1 MRNLA
6 AWCHDRRRTVI
17 GLWVAAFVLSV
28 VLWGSAAG
36 DYINNFRLP
45 GTESQR
51 AYDLLKDRF
60 PEQSGDTASVVF
72 AVDEGSVL
80 DAANRPQIERVR
92 AEIEKSPEV
101 LAVGDPFAQG
111 APVSQDGRI
120 TFAQIQ
126 FRKGAGDVDAAEV
139 KTMAEDTLAL
149 DGQGGV
155 QVALGG
161 DIIHW
166 STAEQGGAGE
176 IFGILVAAI
185 VLFLTLGVVAMGLPL
200 LNALFAMVVSLAL
213 MAVVGTRLID
223 VVDWSPQLAAMIGI
237 GVGIDYALL
246 ILNRFRLERGAGRDV
261 RDATL
266 VAIDTSGRAVLFAG
280 VVVVIAMLGMLLLG
294 ISFLYGPA
302 IGAALA
308 VLFTM
313 GASLTLMPALLSKIG
328 GRIKPAGAGN
338 GNGGGDLADRETGF
352 AARWSGFVA
361 RRPLPVAV
369 LALAVLITIALPA
382 THIRLATSDASTY
395 KKDDTTRVAYDLL
408 KQGFGPGFNAP
419 LLLAV
424 ELPQAGDQ
432 APLQQIGD
440 ALRDQSGIAEVLPPQ
455 LNESGDT
462 ATMIAYPETTPQDE
476 RTDEVVKQARDDT
489 LPPIAE
495 ATGARVSIGG
505 TTATNLDFAQT
516 IRDKLPLFIGVV
528 VGLSLLLL
536 AVVFRSLLIPVKAG
550 IFNLLSIAG
559 AFGVVTFIFQD
570 GNFASLFGDATGP
583 IESFLPIMVFAVVFG
598 LSMDYEVFLVSRM
611 HEEWVHTGDARY
623 AVRHG
628 LAMTGRVVTAAA
640 IIMIAVFGAFAIG
653 NERALAM
660 MGVGFAS
667 AIFIDAF
674 IIRLLLLPAVMHLAG
689 PAMWWMPAW
698 LDRRLPRLHIERPDE
713 EEPPS
718 DGKPGEREPEPVPG

>member
-17 GLWVAAFVLSV
+17 AVWVAAFVVLG
-28 VLWGSAAG
+28 VLWGTASG
-36 DYINNFRLP
+36 TFVNKFNLP

-60 PEQSGDTASVVF
+60 PAQSGDTASVVF
-72 AVDEGSVL
+72 AVKDGRVL
-80 DAANRPQIERVR
+80 DAANKPTIE
-92 AEIEKSPEV
+92 AAIGEIKKSPAV
-101 LAVGDPFAQG
+101 LEVGDPYANG
-111 APVSQDGRI
+111 TPVSKDGRI
-120 TFAQIQ
+120 TFSQIQ
-126 FRKGAGDVDAAEV
+126 FKQGGGDVDVKQV
-139 KTMAEDTLAL
+139 KTMAENTLKL
-149 DGQGGV
+149 DGKDGV

-161 DIIHW
+161 DVIHW
-166 STAEQGGAGE
+166 STAQQGGAGE
-176 IFGILVAAI
+176 IFGILVAAL

-200 LNALFAMVVSLAL
+200 LNALFAMVVSLGL
-213 MAVVGTRLID
+213 MAVLGTRILD
-223 VVDWSPQLAAMIGI
+223 VTDWTPQLAAMIGI

-246 ILNRFRLERGAGRDV
+246 ILNRFRLERGAGRET

-266 VAIDTSGRAVLFAG
+266 VALDTSGRAVLFAG
-280 VVVVIAMLGMLLLG
+280 IVVVIAMLGMMLLG

-308 VLFTM
+308 VLATM
-313 GASLTLMPALLSKIG
+313 IASLTLMPAILGSRIG
-328 GRIKPAGAGN
+328 RRIKPSGS
-338 GNGGGDLADRETGF
+338 GDADRETGF
-352 AARWSGFVA
+352 AARWSAFVA
-361 RRPLPVAV
+361 RRPWPVAV
-369 LALAVLITIALPA
+369 LALAILLALAAPA
-382 THIRLATSDASTY
+382 LHMRLSTSDASTY
-395 KKDDTTRVAYDLL
+395 KKDDTSRIAYDLL

-424 ELPQAGDQ
+424 ELPKAGDQ
-432 APLQQIGD
+432 AALGQIGD
-440 ALRDQSGIAEVLPPQ
+440 ALSKQPGIAGVLPAQ
-455 LNESGDT
+455 LNQSGDT
-462 ATMIAYPETTPQDE
+462 ATMIAYPSTTPQDE
-476 RTDEVVKQARDDT
+476 RTDDTVRTARDQT
-489 LPPIAE
+489 LPPIE
-495 ATGARVSIGG
+495 ESTGARVSIGG
-505 TTATNLDFAQT
+505 ATATNLDFSQT

-536 AVVFRSLLIPVKAG
+536 GVVFRSLLIPVKAG
-550 IFNLLSIAG
+550 VFNLLSISG
-559 AFGVVTFIFQD
+559 AFGVVTLIFQD
-570 GNFASLFGDATGP
+570 GNFAGLFGDATGP

-611 HEEWVHTGDARY
+611 HEEWVKTRDARY

-674 IIRLLLLPAVMHLAG
+674 IIRLLLLPAVMHIAG

-698 LDRRLPRLHIERPDE
+698 LEKRLPHLNIDRPDE
-713 EEPPS
+713 PS
-718 DGKPGEREPEPVPG
+718 SHGGGFREPEPQPASG

>member
-17 GLWVAAFVLSV
+17 GLWVGAFLLLA
-28 VLWGSAAG
+28 VLWGVAAG
-36 DYINNFRLP
+36 EYVNNFRLP

-51 AYDLLKDRF
+51 AYDLLKERF
-60 PEQSGDTASVVF
+60 PQQSGDTATVVF
-72 AVDEGSVL
+72 AVKDGKVL
-80 DAANRPQIERVR
+80 DTSNKGTIDQAIGT
-92 AEIEKSPEV
+92 IKKSPEV
-101 LAVGDPFAQG
+101 LAVGDPFAKG
-111 APVSQDGRI
+111 APVSQDGKI
-120 TFAQIQ
+120 TFATIQ
-126 FRKGAGDVDAAEV
+126 FRKGAGDVDPTKV
-139 KTMAEDTLAL
+139 KTMAEDTLKL
-149 DGQGGV
+149 DGKSGV

-200 LNALFAMVVSLAL
+200 LNALFAMVVSLGL
-213 MAVVGTRLID
+213 MAVVGTHLLD
-223 VVDWSPQLAAMIGI
+223 VVDWTPQLAAMIGI

-261 RDATL
+261 REATMI
-266 VAIDTSGRAVLFAG
+266 AMDTSGRAVLFAG
-280 VVVVIAMLGMLLLG
+280 IVVVIAMLGMILLG

-302 IGAALA
+302 IGAALS
-308 VLFTM
+308 VLATM
-313 GASLTLMPALLSKIG
+313 GAALTLMPAILSKVG
-328 GRIKPAGAGN
+328 GRVKPAGT
-338 GNGGGDLADRETGF
+338 GDVDRETGF
-352 AARWSGFVA
+352 AARWSHFVS
-361 RRPLPVAV
+361 RRPVPVAV
-369 LALAVLITIALPA
+369 LALAILIALAIPA
-382 THIRLATSDASTY
+382 LHMRLATSDASTY

-424 ELPQAGDQ
+424 ELPKSGDT
-432 APLQQIGD
+432 AALQQIGD
-440 ALRDQSGIAEVLPPQ
+440 GLREQSGIADVLPPTV
-455 LNESGDT
+455 NDAGNT
-462 ATMIAYPETTPQDE
+462 ATMIAYPSTTPQDE
-476 RTDEVVKQARDDT
+476 QTDDTVKTARNVT
-489 LPPIAE
+489 LPPIE
-495 ATGARVSIGG
+495 ASTGARVSIGG
-505 TTATNLDFAQT
+505 ATATNMDFSQT

-550 IFNLLSIAG
+550 LFNLLSILG
-559 AFGVVTFIFQD
+559 AFGVVTLIFQD
-570 GNFASLFGDATGP
+570 GHLASLFGDATGP
-583 IESFLPIMVFAVVFG
+583 IESFLPILVFAVVFG

-611 HEEWVHTGDARY
+611 HEEWVHTHDAKY

-660 MGVGFAS
+660 MGVGFGS

-674 IIRLLLLPAVMHLAG
+674 IIRLLLLPAVMHIAG

-698 LDRRLPRLHIERPDE
+698 LEKRLPHLNIERPDE
-713 EEPPS
+713 PPT
-718 DGKPGEREPEPVPG
+718 PGRRRPGEPEPQPASG

>member
-1 MRNLA
+1 MRKLA

-17 GLWVAAFVLSV
+17 GLWVAAFIIAAA
-28 VLWGSAAG
+28 LWGTAAG
-36 DYINNFRLP
+36 GFVNNFQLP

-60 PEQSGDTASVVF
+60 PQQAGDTASVVF
-72 AVDEGSVL
+72 AVDQGRVV
-80 DAANRPQIERVR
+80 DAANRPAIERVR
-92 AEIEKSPEV
+92 AEIKKSPEV
-101 LAVGDPFAQG
+101 LAVGDPFAKG
-111 APVSQDGRI
+111 APVSRDGKI

-126 FRKGAGDVDAAEV
+126 FRKGAGDVDAKRV
-139 KTMAEDTLAL
+139 KTMAENTLKL
-149 DGQGGV
+149 DGKGGV

-176 IFGILVAAI
+176 IFGLLVAAL

-200 LNALFAMVVSLAL
+200 INALFAMVVSLSI
-213 MAVVGTRLID
+213 MAVIGTRVID

-246 ILNRFRLERGAGRDV
+246 ILNRFRLERGAGREV

-266 VAIDTSGRAVLFAG
+266 ISLDTSGRAVLFAG

-302 IGAALA
+302 IAAALS
-308 VLFTM
+308 VLATM
-313 GASLTLMPALLSKIG
+313 TASLTLMPAILGTRIG
-328 GRIKPAGAGN
+328 RRIKKAKATS
-338 GNGGGDLADRETGF
+338 ADEESGF

-361 RRPLPVAV
+361 RRPLPVAI
-369 LALAVLITIALPA
+369 LALAVLIALALPA
-382 THIRLATSDASTY
+382 THMRLASSDASTY
-395 KKDDTTRVAYDLL
+395 KKDDTARIAYDLL
-408 KQGFGPGFNAP
+408 KQGFGAGFSAP

-424 ELPQAGDQ
+424 ELPKSGDQ
-432 APLQQIGD
+432 AALTQISD
-440 ALRDQSGIAEVLPPQ
+440 ALSKQPGIAQVLPPQ
-455 LNESGDT
+455 LNQRGDT
-462 ATMIAYPETTPQDE
+462 ATMIAYPTTTAQDE
-476 RTDEVVKQARDDT
+476 RTDEVVRQARDQT
-489 LPPIAE
+489 LQPIE
-495 ATGARVSIGG
+495 QQTGARVSIGG
-505 TTATNLDFAQT
+505 TTASNLDFAKT

-550 IFNLLSIAG
+550 VFNLLSIAG
-559 AFGVVTFIFQD
+559 AFGVVTLIFQD
-570 GNFASLFGDATGP
+570 GHLAGLFGDATGP
-583 IESFLPIMVFAVVFG
+583 IEAFLPIMVFAVVFG

-611 HEEWVHTGDARY
+611 HEEWVHTRNARY
-623 AVRHG
+623 AVQHG

-660 MGVGFAS
+660 MGVGFAA

-689 PAMWWMPAW
+689 PAMWWIPAW
-698 LDRRLPRLHIERPDE
+698 LDRRLPHLHIERPE
-713 EEPPS
+713 EAEPLAAEETP
-718 DGKPGEREPEPVPG
+718 ERERPAVYH

>member
-1 MRNLA
+1 MRKIA

-17 GLWVAAFVLSV
+17 GLWVGAFFLFA
-28 VLWGSAAG
+28 VLWGTAAG
-36 DYINNFRLP
+36 EFVNNFSLP

-72 AVDEGSVL
+72 AVDEGQVL
-80 DAANRPQIERVR
+80 DKRAEIEKVR

-101 LAVGDPFAQG
+101 LAVGDPLAKG
-111 APVSQDGRI
+111 APVSEDGRI

-126 FRKGAGDVDAAEV
+126 FAKGGGEADPAAV

-166 STAEQGGAGE
+166 STAETGGAGE
-176 IFGILVAAI
+176 IFGILVAAV

-200 LNALFAMVVSLAL
+200 LNALFAMIVSLGL
-213 MAVVGTRLID
+213 MAVIGTRVLD
-223 VVDWSPQLAAMIGI
+223 VVNWTPQLAAMIGI

-246 ILNRFRLERGAGRDV
+246 ILNRFRLERGSGRDV
-261 RDATL
+261 REATL
-266 VAIDTSGRAVLFAG
+266 VALDTSGRAVLFAG
-280 VVVVIAMLGMLLLG
+280 IVVVIAMLGMMLLG

-302 IGAALA
+302 IGAALS

-313 GASLTLMPALLSKIG
+313 VAALTLMPAILGTRIG
-328 GRIKPAGAGN
+328 RRVKPAGN
-338 GNGGGDLADRETGF
+338 GKTGADLADRESGF

-369 LALAVLITIALPA
+369 GAVAILLVLAAPALD
-382 THIRLATSDASTY
+382 IRLATSDASTY
-395 KKDDTTRVAYDLL
+395 KKDDTARVAYDLL
-408 KQGFGPGFNAP
+408 REGFGPGFNGP
-419 LLLAV
+419 LLLAI
-424 ELPQAGDQ
+424 ETGDQ
-432 APLQQIGD
+432 ATLTQINE
-440 ALRDQSGIAEVLPPQ
+440 ALAAQDGIASVLPAQ
-455 LNESGDT
+455 VNEAGDT
-462 ATMIAYPETTPQDE
+462 ATMIAYPTTTPQDE
-476 RTDEVVKQARDDT
+476 RTDETVRTARNET
-489 LPPIAE
+489 LPPVAE
-495 ATGARVSIGG
+495 QTGTRISIGG
-505 TTATNLDFAQT
+505 TTATNLDFSQT

-583 IESFLPIMVFAVVFG
+583 IDSFLPIMVFAVVFG

-611 HEEWVHTGDARY
+611 HEEWVHTGDAKY

-674 IIRLLLLPAVMHLAG
+674 IIRLLLLPAVMHLVG
-689 PAMWWMPAW
+689 PAMWWMPSW
-698 LDRRLPRLHIERPDE
+698 LEKRLPHLNIERPDE
-713 EEPPS
+713 PPTA
-718 DGKPGEREPEPVPG
+718 GGAIGREPAPQPASG

>member
-1 MRNLA
+1 M
-6 AWCHDRRRTVI
+6 
-17 GLWVAAFVLSV
+17 
-28 VLWGSAAG
+28 
-36 DYINNFRLP
+36 
-45 GTESQR
+45 
-51 AYDLLKDRF
+51 
-60 PEQSGDTASVVF
+60 
-72 AVDEGSVL
+72 
-80 DAANRPQIERVR
+80 
-92 AEIEKSPEV
+92 
-101 LAVGDPFAQG
+101 LAVGDPSAEG
-111 APVSQDGRI
+111 APVSKDGRI
-120 TFAQIQ
+120 TFAQVM
-126 FRKGAGDVDAAEV
+126 FKKAAGDVDPKAV
-139 KTMAEDTLAL
+139 KTMAEDTLKL
-149 DGQGGV
+149 DGKGGV

-185 VLFLTLGVVAMGLPL
+185 VLFLTLGIVAMGLPL
-200 LNALFAMVVSLAL
+200 LNALFAMVISLSL
-213 MAVVGTRLID
+213 TAVVGTQIID

-246 ILNRFRLERGAGRDV
+246 ILNRFRLERGAGKDTRE
-261 RDATL
+261 ATL
-266 VAIDTSGRAVLFAG
+266 IAIDTSGRAVLFAG
-280 VVVVIAMLGMLLLG
+280 IVVVIAMLGMMLLG

-302 IGAALA
+302 IAAALS
-308 VLFTM
+308 VLATM
-313 GASLTLMPALLSKIG
+313 VAALTLMPAILGTRIG
-328 GRIKPAGAGN
+328 RRIKKAKATS
-338 GNGGGDLADRETGF
+338 ADEETGF
-352 AARWSGFVA
+352 ASRWSSFVA

-369 LALAVLITIALPA
+369 LALAVLIALALPA
-382 THIRLATSDASTY
+382 THMRLATSDASTY
-395 KKDDTTRVAYDLL
+395 KKSDTSRQAYDLL
-408 KQGFGPGFNAP
+408 KEGFGAGFSAP

-424 ELPQAGDQ
+424 ELPKKGDQ
-432 APLQQIGD
+432 APLQRIAD
-440 ALRDQSGIAEVLPPQ
+440 ALGKQDGIAQVLPPQ
-455 LNESGDT
+455 LNEAGDT
-462 ATMIAYPETTPQDE
+462 ATMIAYPKTTPQDE
-476 RTDEVVKQARDDT
+476 KTDETVKTARNVT
-489 LPPIAE
+489 LPPVARE
-495 ATGARVSIGG
+495 TGARVSIGG
-505 TTATNLDFAQT
+505 TTASNIDFAKT

-536 AVVFRSLLIPVKAG
+536 AIVFRSILIPIKAG

-559 AFGVVTFIFQD
+559 AFGVVTLIFQD

-611 HEEWVHTGDARY
+611 HEEWTHTKDAKY
-623 AVRHG
+623 AVQHG

-698 LDRRLPRLHIERPDE
+698 LDKRLPHLNI
-713 EEPPS
+713 EPPE
-718 DGKPGEREPEPVPG
+718 DDAHAKRDEREAVLT

>member
-1 MRNLA
+1 MRKLA

-17 GLWVAAFVLSV
+17 GLWVAAFIIFAA
-28 VLWGSAAG
+28 LWGTAAG
-36 DYINNFRLP
+36 EFVNNFSLP

-51 AYDLLKDRF
+51 AYDLLKDKF
-60 PEQSGDTASVVF
+60 PEQSGDTATVVW
-72 AVDEGSVL
+72 AVDQGNVL
-80 DAANRPQIERVR
+80 DNKAEIEAVR
-92 AEIEKSPEV
+92 AKIEKSPEV
-101 LAVGDPFAQG
+101 LAVGDPTAEGG
-111 APVSQDGRI
+111 AVSQDGRI
-120 TFAQIQ
+120 TFAQIM
-126 FRKGAGDVDAAEV
+126 FKKGGGEADPVAIKE
-139 KTMAEDTLAL
+139 MAEDTLTL
-149 DGQGGV
+149 DGEGGV

-161 DIIHW
+161 DMIHW
-166 STAEQGGAGE
+166 ATAQQGSAGE
-176 IFGILVAAI
+176 LIGILVAAV
-185 VLFLTLGVVAMGLPL
+185 VLFLTLGLVAMWLPL
-200 LNALFAMVVSLAL
+200 VNALFAMIVSLGL
-213 MAVVGTRLID
+213 MALVGTRLID
-223 VVDWSPQLAAMIGI
+223 VTDWTPQLAAMIGI

-246 ILNRFRLERGAGRDV
+246 ILNRFRLERGSGRDT
-261 RDATL
+261 REATL
-266 VAIDTSGRAVLFAG
+266 KALDTSGRAVLFAG
-280 VVVVIAMLGMLLLG
+280 IVVVIAMLGMLLLG

-302 IGAALA
+302 IGAALS

-313 GASLTLMPALLSKIG
+313 FAALTLMPAIMGSRIG
-328 GRIKPAGAGN
+328 RRIKPAGHGEE
-338 GNGGGDLADRETGF
+338 GDLADRETGF

-361 RRPLPVAV
+361 RRPLPVAIAALV
-369 LALAVLITIALPA
+369 VLLALAYPALDM
-382 THIRLATSDASTY
+382 RLATSDASTY

-408 KQGFGPGFNAP
+408 KEGFGAGFNAP

-424 ELPQAGDQ
+424 ELPSSG
-432 APLQQIGD
+432 GD
-440 ALRDQSGIAEVLPPQ
+440 AALTQISSALGAQEGIASVLPPQ
-455 LNESGDT
+455 VNEAGDT
-462 ATMIAYPETTPQDE
+462 ATIIAYPTTTPQDE
-476 RTDEVVKQARDDT
+476 TTDDTVRTARDVT
-489 LPPIAE
+489 LPPVE
-495 ATGARVSIGG
+495 SSTGARVSIGG
-505 TTATNLDFAQT
+505 ATATNLDFAQT

-550 IFNLLSIAG
+550 VFNLLSIAG

-611 HEEWVHTGDARY
+611 HEEWVHTGDAKY

-660 MGVGFAS
+660 MGVAFAS

-698 LDRRLPRLHIERPDE
+698 LEKRLPHLNIERPDE
-713 EEPPS
+713 PDEEPPS
-718 DGKPGEREPEPVPG
+718 DGGIRREPEPQPAS